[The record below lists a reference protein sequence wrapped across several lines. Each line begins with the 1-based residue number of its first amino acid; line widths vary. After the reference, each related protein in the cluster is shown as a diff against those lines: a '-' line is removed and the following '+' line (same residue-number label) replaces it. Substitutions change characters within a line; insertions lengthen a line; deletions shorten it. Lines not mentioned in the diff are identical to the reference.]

1 MYRLTCGQMRKK
13 LLEDAKLEKTLSAF
27 ESNTTQTSDSVLQ
40 CGSSK
45 EFLGPNDDKSSEEEW
60 VLVNWIN
67 SLAIILCVNPFCCL
81 IFFPFVFRV
90 IESSQPPCSSS
101 SVLPGSSSAS
111 TSASRSTT
119 SADPS
124 TTSADPSTTHQ
135 NRVETRWDFDNSCFS
150 PPLLPQTADVQLQ
163 GCLLKKS
170 YKCNNLTIIFLK
182 L

>member
-40 CGSSK
+40 RGSSK

-101 SVLPGSSSAS
+101 SVFPGSSSAS
-111 TSASRSTT
+111 TSASR
-119 SADPS
+119 S

-150 PPLLPQTADVQLQ
+150 PPPPSPNSWCTVTGLFI
-163 GCLLKKS
+163 KKS

>member
-40 CGSSK
+40 RGSSK

-101 SVLPGSSSAS
+101 SVFPGSSSAS
-111 TSASRSTT
+111 TSASR
-119 SADPS
+119 S

-150 PPLLPQTADVQLQ
+150 PPPPSPNSWCTVTGLFIKKKLQ
-163 GCLLKKS
+163 V
-170 YKCNNLTIIFLK
+170 
-182 L
+182 

>member
-101 SVLPGSSSAS
+101 SVFPGSSSAS
-111 TSASRSTT
+111 TSASR
-119 SADPS
+119 S

-150 PPLLPQTADVQLQ
+150 PPPSFPKQLMY
-163 GCLLKKS
+163 S
-170 YKCNNLTIIFLK
+170 YRVVY
-182 L
+182 